1 MSRVGVASIVPKLAP
16 RMDRIVGSATLRMNN
31 LAAAKRASGA
41 DVVSFTVGEPD
52 FDTPQSIK
60 DAAVAALKAGK
71 TKYTPTSGIPE
82 LRKAIAEVAARE
94 QNIPCGP
101 KNVLVA
107 PAKQSL
113 FYVLQAVC
121 GKGDEVLLPDPA
133 WVSYD
138 PMVRWAEGTPVPVG
152 LDATTGFRMTPE
164 AVAAAITSK
173 TRAVVLN
180 SPSNPTGGINTA
192 ADIKGILEL
201 AIDHDLWVISD
212 EIYRHLQY
220 EGKNV
225 SVASLPGGF
234 ERTWTIDGPS
244 KSYAM
249 TGWRMGWIIAPEP
262 CIEAADRLQSHS
274 LSNATSFAQD
284 AVVAA
289 LTGSQDSVRTMKA
302 EFLARRDLMLAGLR
316 ALPGVTCPTPAGAFY
331 AFPKFDS
338 KQWGGL
344 GDNELA
350 MALLDKAN
358 VATTPG
364 SAFGSRGAGHLRLS
378 YACSREKIAEGL
390 KRMAAFQRAL

>member
-1 MSRVGVASIVPKLAP
+1 MG
-16 RMDRIVGSATLRMNN
+16 RIVGSATLRMNN

-52 FDTPQSIK
+52 FDTPEHIK
-60 DAAVAALKAGK
+60 QGAIAALKAGK
-71 TKYTPTSGIPE
+71 TKYTPTAGIPE
-82 LRKAIAEVAARE
+82 LRKAIADVAARE
-94 QNIPCGP
+94 QNIPCTS

-113 FYVLQAVC
+113 FYAIQAIADV
-121 GKGDEVLLPDPA
+121 GDEILIPDPA

-138 PMVRWAEGTPVPVG
+138 PMIRWAGATPVPVP
-152 LDATTGFRMTPE
+152 LDAATGFRMTPE
-164 AVAAAITSK
+164 AVAKAITPK
-173 TRAVVLN
+173 TRAVILN
-180 SPSNPTGGINTA
+180 SPSNPTGGSNTA
-192 ADIKGILEL
+192 ADVKGILQL
-201 AIDHDLWVISD
+201 AIEHDLWVISD

-220 EGKNV
+220 DGKPV

-249 TGWRMGWIIAPEP
+249 TGWRMGWIIAPES
-262 CIEAADRLQSHS
+262 CIEAADRLQSQS

-284 AVVAA
+284 AVVTA
-289 LTGSQDSVRTMKA
+289 LTGPQDSVATMKK
-302 EFLARRDLMLAGLR
+302 EFLARRDLMIAGLR
-316 ALPGVTCPTPAGAFY
+316 ALPGVTCPMPTGAFY
-331 AFPKFDS
+331 AFPHFDAN
-338 KQWGGL
+338 QWGGL
-344 GDNELA
+344 DDNALA

-364 SAFGSRGAGHLRLS
+364 SAFGKRGTGHLRLS
-378 YACSREKIAEGL
+378 YACSRERIAEGL

>member
-1 MSRVGVASIVPKLAP
+1 MPKFAP
-16 RMDRIVGSATLRMNN
+16 RMSRIVGSATLRMNN
-31 LAAAKRASGA
+31 LAAQKRATGA

-52 FDTPQSIK
+52 FDTPEPIK
-60 DAAVAALKAGK
+60 EGAIKALRAGR

-82 LRKAIAEVAARE
+82 LRKAIADVAARE
-94 QNIPCGP
+94 QGIPCTA

-113 FYVLQAVC
+113 FYAFQALV
-121 GKGDEVLLPDPA
+121 GQGDEVLIPDPA

-138 PMVRWAEGTPVPVG
+138 PMVRWAHGTPIPVP
-152 LDATTGFRMTPE
+152 LEAATGFRMTPE
-164 AVAAAITSK
+164 AVAKAITPR
-173 TRAVVLN
+173 TRVVVLN
-180 SPSNPTGGINTA
+180 SPANPTGGANTP
-192 ADIKGILEL
+192 DDVKGILSL
-201 AIDHDLWVISD
+201 AIEHDLWVISD

-220 EGKNV
+220 DGKPL
-225 SVASLPGGF
+225 SPASLPGGF

-249 TGWRMGWIIAPEP
+249 TGWRMGWIIAPES
-262 CIEAADRLQSHS
+262 CIEAADRLQSQS

-284 AVVAA
+284 GVVTA
-289 LTGSQDSVRTMKA
+289 LTGPQDSVAAMKA
-302 EFLARRDLMLAGLR
+302 EFLARRDLMVAGLR

-331 AFPKFDS
+331 AFPHFDA

-344 GDNELA
+344 DDTALA

-364 SAFGSRGAGHLRLS
+364 SAFGARGTGHLRLS
-378 YACSREKIAEGL
+378 YACSRERIAEGL
-390 KRMAAFQRAL
+390 KRMAAFQGAL